1 MNKFFFKITQDYA
14 GTRID
19 KYLATEFI
27 SLKPEIT
34 RSKIQNLIA
43 ENYVKNFDDK
53 IINTDSYKLKI
64 NDEISV
70 EIPDNKP
77 SDLIAK
83 KIDFEIIYQDKH
95 LIIINKPFGLTV
107 HPGAGN
113 NEDTLVNGLLYKFAS
128 ELSSIAGSSRL
139 GIVHRLDKDTS
150 GLMIIAK
157 DDLTHQLLSKMLKDR
172 DISRSYLALIYGVM
186 DPKKGVIRKNI
197 IRSRK
202 NRLKMAIVKNIGR
215 EAITNYETKEIFME
229 GFASLVECNLQ
240 TGRTHQIRL
249 HLESMKH
256 SVMGDQL
263 YNSCKKMLPKNANP
277 KLQKFLQDFQRQAL
291 HSYKI
296 NFIHPIT
303 NEELSF
309 EIPLPTD
316 ILELYNLLKNHG

>member
-1 MNKFFFKITQDYA
+1 MNKFFFKITQDHA

-172 DISRSYLALIYGVM
+172 DIRRSYLALIYGVM

>member
-1 MNKFFFKITQDYA
+1 
-14 GTRID
+14 
-19 KYLATEFI
+19 
-27 SLKPEIT
+27 
-34 RSKIQNLIA
+34 
-43 ENYVKNFDDK
+43 
-53 IINTDSYKLKI
+53 
-64 NDEISV
+64 
-70 EIPDNKP
+70 
-77 SDLIAK
+77 
-83 KIDFEIIYQDKH
+83 
-95 LIIINKPFGLTV
+95 
-107 HPGAGN
+107 
-113 NEDTLVNGLLYKFAS
+113 
-128 ELSSIAGSSRL
+128 
-139 GIVHRLDKDTS
+139 
-150 GLMIIAK
+150 
-157 DDLTHQLLSKMLKDR
+157 
-172 DISRSYLALIYGVM
+172 
-186 DPKKGVIRKNI
+186 
-197 IRSRK
+197 
-202 NRLKMAIVKNIGR
+202 
-215 EAITNYETKEIFME
+215 KEIFME

>member
-1 MNKFFFKITQDYA
+1 MNKFFFKITQDHA

-19 KYLATEFI
+19 KYLATEFM

-43 ENYVKNFDDK
+43 ENYVKNFNDK

-172 DISRSYLALIYGVM
+172 DIHRSYLALIYGVM

>member
-1 MNKFFFKITQDYA
+1 
-14 GTRID
+14 
-19 KYLATEFI
+19 
-27 SLKPEIT
+27 
-34 RSKIQNLIA
+34 
-43 ENYVKNFDDK
+43 
-53 IINTDSYKLKI
+53 
-64 NDEISV
+64 
-70 EIPDNKP
+70 
-77 SDLIAK
+77 
-83 KIDFEIIYQDKH
+83 
-95 LIIINKPFGLTV
+95 
-107 HPGAGN
+107 
-113 NEDTLVNGLLYKFAS
+113 LVNGLLYKFAS

-172 DISRSYLALIYGVM
+172 DIHRSYLALIYGVM

>member
-1 MNKFFFKITQDYA
+1 MNKFFFKITQDHA

-43 ENYVKNFDDK
+43 ENYVKNFNDK

-172 DISRSYLALIYGVM
+172 DIHRSYLALIYGVM